1 MSDLLTTCRLSKR
14 EFYRQC
20 LPTLIS
26 SRKRPPHGVFY
37 SSLRLLENLAASGQ
51 LHNPAGS
58 SSSEVVQVASFTS
71 ETLQVVPDFPYLDE
85 PAPSR
90 TVRLSMPN
98 GTHVEFES
106 ADPDRLIMDLFKH
119 QGGGAMKLDF
129 ADYRVTIAIVSVDLR
144 AGYVRLSAIA
154 SCLTN
159 IDVDQ
164 GRISRC
170 LSTARSTLRHARF
183 TQAVIDLLL
192 LSDQLRALRSQ
203 ETSAGRGLPR
213 KGRGDAR
220 HAPPLAQDHGHEPRT
235 EPT

>member
-1 MSDLLTTCRLSKR
+1 MQSSHTITLDWVEIWTAYLEAGLSKR

-20 LPTLIS
+20 LPNLIS
-26 SRKRPPHGVFY
+26 SRKRPPLGVFY

-119 QGGGAMKLDF
+119 QGA
-129 ADYRVTIAIVSVDLR
+129 
-144 AGYVRLSAIA
+144 
-154 SCLTN
+154 
-159 IDVDQ
+159 
-164 GRISRC
+164 
-170 LSTARSTLRHARF
+170 
-183 TQAVIDLLL
+183 
-192 LSDQLRALRSQ
+192 
-203 ETSAGRGLPR
+203 
-213 KGRGDAR
+213 
-220 HAPPLAQDHGHEPRT
+220 AQ
-235 EPT
+235 

>member
-1 MSDLLTTCRLSKR
+1 MQSSHTITLDWVEIWTAYLEAGLSKR

-26 SRKRPPHGVFY
+26 SRKCPPLGVFY

-106 ADPDRLIMDLFKH
+106 ADPERFVMDLLKQ
-119 QGGGAMKLDF
+119 QGA
-129 ADYRVTIAIVSVDLR
+129 
-144 AGYVRLSAIA
+144 
-154 SCLTN
+154 
-159 IDVDQ
+159 
-164 GRISRC
+164 
-170 LSTARSTLRHARF
+170 
-183 TQAVIDLLL
+183 
-192 LSDQLRALRSQ
+192 
-203 ETSAGRGLPR
+203 
-213 KGRGDAR
+213 
-220 HAPPLAQDHGHEPRT
+220 AQ
-235 EPT
+235 